1 MGAGIS
7 TESKSPNYIS
17 QVESANEATDND
29 EELSYYLLSNTTSNV
44 RDPAETWSPEKVHEL
59 LSPAKANQAFFKGQD
74 PVLDMMSNVKLTI
87 IPQQKSSEE
96 QTKTNSGIMEQ
107 KMKLKSE

>member
-1 MGAGIS
+1 M
-7 TESKSPNYIS
+7 
-17 QVESANEATDND
+17 
-29 EELSYYLLSNTTSNV
+29 

-59 LSPAKANQAFFKGQD
+59 LSSAQTNQAFFKGQD
-74 PVLDMMSNVKLTI
+74 PVLDMMSKLTI

-107 KMKLKSE
+107 QMKLKSE